1 VGLAYYRVQPA
12 VLESLRP
19 LIDAHEAEIVGP
31 RARGYWF
38 DYPDEYDYKGVRAIA
53 RQLDQAGQRNATERL
68 EISEVQAQS
77 LALLE
82 AEVPP
87 DGKVF
92 PPALFMTSA
101 APGVLRA
108 HLKLARK
115 LLGSDPESAARRFA
129 IGSADRRVVDYLKKQ
144 VRHLR
149 ETLPVVWHFH
159 ERAAEVEQA
168 ILVVDLRARDLDIP
182 DAAELLWPL
191 YKE

>member
-1 VGLAYYRVQPA
+1 VGLAYYQVPPA
-12 VLESLRP
+12 LLASLDP
-19 LIDAHEAEIVGP
+19 LIEAHEAEIVGP
-31 RARGYWF
+31 RSRGYWF
-38 DYPDEYDYKGVRAIA
+38 DYPDEYDYEGVRAVA
-53 RQLDQAGQRNATERL
+53 RQLDQTGQQGAVERL

-82 AEVPP
+82 AEIPR

-108 HLKLARK
+108 HLKVARK
-115 LLGSDPESAARRFA
+115 LLGSDPESAASRFTV
-129 IGSADRRVVDYLKKQ
+129 GSADRRVANYLEKQ

-182 DAAELLWPL
+182 DAAESLRLL
-191 YKE
+191 YK